1 MPNNKQQTL
10 SGLPYV
16 NTWQGIMITIA
27 VNLLV
32 AITLWV
38 LGRIS
43 NDGFI
48 MDALICGVTTS
59 IISVVVIYPKIRK
72 IRLEGGLPRQVPAN
86 KWLQK
91 LPRKPVPL
99 MIVLSILFAVIM
111 GCFSVAMVW
120 FFEIKTYTPLRF
132 LVWKLV
138 YSTVLSVK
146 LADLVILRLMQPDCM
161 EPGQPEQTGTAA
173 IRNPLPRKETFRNLF
188 NTVTDD
194 FGFNMIMGLLLGG
207 TSIVEGHNV
216 LIAATTRAGI
226 VIGGLIL
233 GFILSLRMVLPVIR
247 TIKASRD
254 AGQLPPLEK
263 RTGIARLPEKPILL
277 TLVLMLPIMIVSAT
291 VLWAVLT
298 FFGFDILNFFQ
309 YFIVRTV
316 YVSLLTKPVTQLIVL
331 RYRQPDKNIRQGT

>member
-1 MPNNKQQTL
+1 MKNKEQQTL
-10 SGLPYV
+10 NGLPYV
-16 NTWQGIMITIA
+16 NTWQGISITLA

-32 AITLWV
+32 AIVLWL
-38 LGRIS
+38 LGGIS

-48 MDALICGVTTS
+48 MDALICGATTS
-59 IISVVVIYPKIRK
+59 IISVAVVYPRIRK
-72 IRLEGGLPRQVPAN
+72 IRLGGGLPRQVPEDQ
-86 KWLQK
+86 WLQR
-91 LPRKPVPL
+91 LPRNPVPL
-99 MIVLSILFAVIM
+99 TIALSILFAAAM
-111 GCFSVAMVW
+111 GCFAVVVVW
-120 FFEIKTYTPLRF
+120 FFEITTYTLLRF

-146 LADLVILRLMQPDCM
+146 LADLVVLRLIQPDCI
-161 EPGQPEQTGTAA
+161 EPGQPEQHGTAA
-173 IRNPLPRKETFRNLF
+173 IRNPLPKKETFRNLF

-233 GFILSLRMVLPVIR
+233 GFILSLRMVYPVIR

-263 RTGIARLPEKPILL
+263 RTGIAHLPERPLLL
-277 TLVLMLPIMIVSAT
+277 TLALMLPVMVISAT
-291 VLWAVLT
+291 VLWATLT

-316 YVSLLTKPVTQLIVL
+316 YVSLLTKPLTQLIVL
-331 RYRQPDKNIRQGT
+331 RYRQPDRA

>member
-1 MPNNKQQTL
+1 MKNENQKTL
-10 SGLPYV
+10 NGLPYV
-16 NTWQGIMITIA
+16 NTWQGILITLA
-27 VNLLV
+27 VNLLA
-32 AITLWV
+32 AIALWLLV
-38 LGRIS
+38 GINKDS
-43 NDGFI
+43 FI
-48 MDALICGVTTS
+48 LDALICGVTTS
-59 IISVVVIYPKIRK
+59 IFSVAVLYPQIRK
-72 IRLEGGLPRQVPAN
+72 IRLGGGLPRQIPED

-99 MIVLSILFAVIM
+99 TIALSLLFAAAM
-111 GCFSVAMVW
+111 ACFAVAVVW
-120 FFEIKTYTPLRF
+120 FFEITTYTPLRF

-173 IRNPLPRKETFRNLF
+173 IRNPLPKKETFRNLF

-207 TSIVEGHNV
+207 TLIVEGHNV

-263 RTGIARLPEKPILL
+263 RTGIALLPERPIIL
-277 TLVLMLPIMIVSAT
+277 TLVLMLPIMVVSAT
-291 VLWAVLT
+291 VLWATLT

-331 RYRQPDKNIRQGT
+331 RYRQPDRA